1 MQDNKEK
8 QNGFV
13 KFVKARKGVIIGI
26 SLGLLVGILMLTIGF
41 FATLF
46 LGICVG
52 IGAFFGS
59 DNKYKKRLMEILDRI
74 LPDIFK

>member
-1 MQDNKEK
+1 VSDNKE
-8 QNGFV
+8 NGFV
-13 KFVKARKGVIIGI
+13 KFIKTHKGAIIGI
-26 SLGLLVGILMLTIGF
+26 SLGLVVGILMLTIGF
-41 FATLF
+41 FPTLF

-59 DNKYKKRLMEILDRI
+59 NNKYKKKLFAILDKI

>member
-1 MQDNKEK
+1 MSDKK
-8 QNGFV
+8 KKGFV
-13 KFVKARKGVIIGI
+13 KFVKAHKCAIIGT

-41 FATLF
+41 FATL
-46 LGICVG
+46 LLAICAG

-59 DNKYKKRLMEILDRI
+59 NNKFKKKLFAILDRI

>member
-1 MQDNKEK
+1 MPEQEK

-13 KFVKARKGVIIGI
+13 NFVKTRKGIIIGV

-41 FATLF
+41 FGTL
-46 LGICVG
+46 LLAICAG

-59 DNKYKKRLMEILDRI
+59 NNKYKKKLFEILDRI
-74 LPDIFK
+74 LPDIFR

>member
-1 MQDNKEK
+1 VPDKKE
-8 QNGFV
+8 NGFV
-13 KFVKARKGVIIGI
+13 KFIKTHKGAIIGI
-26 SLGLLVGILMLTIGF
+26 FLGLVAGVLMLTIGF

-46 LGICVG
+46 LSICVG

-59 DNKYKKRLMEILDRI
+59 NNKYKKKLFAILDKI

>member
-1 MQDNKEK
+1 MPDNDK

-13 KFVKARKGVIIGI
+13 KFVKTHRGIIKGV
-26 SLGLLVGILMLTIGF
+26 SLGLLIGILLLSIGF
-41 FATLF
+41 FETL
-46 LGICVG
+46 LLAICVG

-59 DNKYKKRLMEILDRI
+59 NNKYKKKLLEILDRI

>member
-1 MQDNKEK
+1 MAAKKE
-8 QNGFV
+8 NGFL
-13 KFVKARKGVIIGI
+13 KFVKAHKGVIIGI

-41 FATLF
+41 FATL
-46 LGICVG
+46 LIAICAG

-59 DNKYKKRLMEILDRI
+59 NNKFKKKLFAILDKI